1 MWILMNKVLYV
12 SWKYN
17 IRHKEEGTP
26 GSLNPHIWKV
36 GTEPESKH
44 SEHQAAFTSSCNKS
58 QATDLPSTNASK
70 TQGKKCKKLHLA
82 LS

>member
-1 MWILMNKVLYV
+1 MCILINKVFNV

-17 IRHKEEGTP
+17 VRHKVEGTP
-26 GSLNPHIWKV
+26 TFHIWKV
-36 GTEPESKH
+36 GTEPKSNN
-44 SEHQAAFTSSCNKS
+44 SEHQDACNKP

-82 LS
+82 LGFCAS